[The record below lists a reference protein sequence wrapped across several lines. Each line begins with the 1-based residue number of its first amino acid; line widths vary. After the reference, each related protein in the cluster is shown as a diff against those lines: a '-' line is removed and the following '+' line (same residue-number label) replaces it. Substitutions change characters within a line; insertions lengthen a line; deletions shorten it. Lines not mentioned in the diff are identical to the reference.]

1 MVPPLR
7 QTAVKTIPHDASMPA
22 TGDRIET
29 SRARLMAAIDDYAAT
44 VRSAE
49 GSSLGERLIHTRE
62 AKDRLEAIF
71 AEGLR
76 RFDKSGEY
84 AADGAIDLVAWLR
97 SRCKL
102 SGSAAAERVGIARQL
117 EHLPQT
123 EKAFAS
129 GQLAYQHVAV
139 MARTAE
145 HVGAAAVHK
154 AEGSLLRLAETM
166 DPGQFTGVAKT
177 FEHRVDAQAALA
189 EANRAHQRRYLTI
202 SEPLDGIVRL
212 DGLLDVEAGTLVRN
226 AVNASLPPARDDDR
240 TPGQRRADRLVE
252 LCQPRAAG
260 SADGA
265 GPRPHLI
272 IRASV
277 DTLTGAPG
285 SPGGEL
291 DGGTIIPAETV
302 RRIACDAAISRI
314 IGKGELDA
322 EITRA
327 SRSTP
332 AATRRALALR
342 DRGCVA
348 EHCTRPPQWT
358 DSHHVKHWIDQGP
371 TTMSNLILLCRP
383 HHRKVHEDGWSLRRL
398 TTGRWALIRPT
409 PRSRSA

>member
-1 MVPPLR
+1 MVHAAR
-7 QTAVKTIPHDASMPA
+7 MAA
-22 TGDRIET
+22 TGDRLESAR
-29 SRARLMAAIDDYAAT
+29 SRAIAAIDDYAAEMRRVDGT
-44 VRSAE
+44 R
-49 GSSLGERLIHTRE
+49 LGQGLIETR
-62 AKDRLEAIF
+62 ALKDRVEAVF

-76 RFDKSGEY
+76 RFDQSGEY

-97 SRCKL
+97 AKCKL
-102 SGSAAAERVGIARQL
+102 SGGAAAERVGIARQL
-117 EHLPQT
+117 QHLPQT
-123 EKAFAS
+123 SKAFAT

-139 MARTAE
+139 LARTAE
-145 HVGAAAVHK
+145 HVGAGAVRK
-154 AEGSLLRLAETM
+154 AEGSLLALADKM
-166 DPGQFTGVAKT
+166 DPGQFTGVAKN
-177 FEHRVDAQAALA
+177 FEHRIDAQAALA

-202 SEPLDGIVRL
+202 SEPLDGIVRI
-212 DGLLDVEAGTLVRN
+212 DGLLDAEAGAIVRN
-226 AVNASLPPARDDDR
+226 AVNAGLPPAKNDDR

-252 LCQPRAAG
+252 LCQPRAVG

-272 IRASV
+272 IRASA
-277 DTLTGAPG
+277 DTLLGAPG
-285 SPGGEL
+285 APGGEL
-291 DGGTIIPAETV
+291 EGGTIIPVETL
-302 RRIACDAAISRI
+302 RRIACDAAVSRI

-332 AATRRALALR
+332 AATRRALAAR

-348 EHCTRPPQWT
+348 EHCNRPPQWT

-383 HHRKVHEDGWSLRRL
+383 HHRKVHEEGWGLQRL
-398 TTGRWALIRPT
+398 TAGRWALIRPT

>member
-1 MVPPLR
+1 
-7 QTAVKTIPHDASMPA
+7 
-22 TGDRIET
+22 
-29 SRARLMAAIDDYAAT
+29 MAAIDDYAAA
-44 VRSAE
+44 VRTAA
-49 GSSLGERLIHTRE
+49 GSSLGEGLIHTRE
-62 AKDRLEAIF
+62 ARDRLEAVF

-76 RFDKSGEY
+76 RFDQSGEY

-102 SGSAAAERVGIARQL
+102 SGNAAAERVGIARQL

-145 HVGAAAVHK
+145 HVGAAVVRK

-212 DGLLDVEAGTLVRN
+212 DGLLDAEAGAIVRN
-226 AVNASLPPARDDDR
+226 AVSGYLPTGKDDER

-252 LCQPRAAG
+252 LCQPRAGG

-277 DTLTGAPG
+277 DTLIGATG

-291 DGGTIIPAETV
+291 DGGAIIPAETV

-332 AATRRALALR
+332 PSTRRALAVR

-371 TTMSNLILLCRP
+371 TTMTNLILLCRP
-383 HHRKVHEDGWSLRRL
+383 HHRKVHEEGWGLQRL
-398 TTGRWALIRPT
+398 STGRWALTRPVAAQ
-409 PRSRSA
+409 SRSA

>member
-1 MVPPLR
+1 M
-7 QTAVKTIPHDASMPA
+7 AAA
-22 TGDRIET
+22 GDRLESARI
-29 SRARLMAAIDDYAAT
+29 RAVAAVDDYAAELRR
-44 VRSAE
+44 VDGAR
-49 GSSLGERLIHTRE
+49 LGEGLIETR
-62 AKDRLEAIF
+62 ALKDRVEAVF

-84 AADGAIDLVAWLR
+84 AAEGAVDLVAWLR

-102 SGSAAAERVGIARQL
+102 SGGAAAERLGIARQL

-123 EKAFAS
+123 ASAFAT

-145 HVGAAAVHK
+145 HVGAEAVHK
-154 AEGSLLRLAETM
+154 AEASLLRLAETL
-166 DPGQFTGVAKT
+166 DAGQFTGVAKT

-189 EANRAHQRRYLTI
+189 EANRAHQRRYLTV
-202 SEPLDGIVRL
+202 SEPLDGIVRI
-212 DGLLDVEAGTLVRN
+212 DGLLDLEAGALVRN
-226 AVNASLPPARDDDR
+226 AVNGDTAPARDDDR

-252 LCQPRAAG
+252 LCQLRAGG

-277 DTLTGAPG
+277 DTLIGAPG
-285 SPGGEL
+285 SPGGDL

-332 AATRRALALR
+332 PATRRALAVR

-348 EHCTRPPQWT
+348 EHCSRPPQWT
-358 DSHHVKHWIDQGP
+358 DTHHVKHWIDQGP
-371 TTMSNLILLCRP
+371 TTMTNLILLCRP
-383 HHRKVHEDGWSLRRL
+383 HHRKVHEEGWGLQRL
-398 TTGRWALIRPT
+398 TTGRWALTRPVAAQ
-409 PRSRSA
+409 SRSA

>member
-1 MVPPLR
+1 M
-7 QTAVKTIPHDASMPA
+7 AAA
-22 TGDRIET
+22 GDRLESARI
-29 SRARLMAAIDDYAAT
+29 RAVAAVDDYAAELRR
-44 VRSAE
+44 VDGAR
-49 GSSLGERLIHTRE
+49 LGEGLIETR
-62 AKDRLEAIF
+62 ALKDRVEAVF

-76 RFDKSGEY
+76 RFDQSGEY

-97 SRCKL
+97 AKCKL
-102 SGSAAAERVGIARQL
+102 SGGAAAERVGIARQL
-117 EHLPQT
+117 QHLPQT
-123 EKAFAS
+123 SQAFAT
-129 GQLAYQHVAV
+129 GELGYQHVAV
-139 MARTAE
+139 LARTAE
-145 HVGAAAVHK
+145 HLGAAIVRK
-154 AEGSLLRLAETM
+154 AEASLLALAETM
-166 DPGQFTGVAKT
+166 DPGQFTGVAKN
-177 FEHRVDAQAALA
+177 FEHRIDAQAALT

-202 SEPLDGIVRL
+202 SEPLDGIVRV
-212 DGLLDVEAGTLVRN
+212 DGLLDVEAGALVRN
-226 AVNASLPPARDDDR
+226 AVNAGLPPARDDDR

-252 LCQPRAAG
+252 LCQPRVVG

-272 IRASV
+272 IRTTV
-277 DTLTGAPG
+277 DTLIGAAG
-285 SPGGEL
+285 SPGAEL
-291 DGGTIIPAETV
+291 DGAIIPAETV

-332 AATRRALALR
+332 AATRRALAAR

-348 EHCTRPPQWT
+348 EHCNRPAQWT

-383 HHRKVHEDGWSLRRL
+383 HHRKVHEGGWDLQRL
-398 TTGRWALIRPT
+398 ATGRWALIRPT